1 MNIQE
6 LGHNLIDMLQISRQ
20 SKPEKEDK
28 NSVFAQLLACLTG
41 PQDSAENDLA
51 SGLIKSKADVV
62 KEKNDLP
69 SLPKADGKKASRA
82 AIDDKNDVKKD
93 AKNNTSHAEYNDKK
107 EAVAPERQSGVAVEQ
122 NSNDAA
128 KESVTT
134 PEAIVDTTIN
144 QGFDIMVP
152 VEDAGVVE
160 NMAVSAPMPETDVAD
175 MAVVQSADIS
185 ELAVTETNVSVLNNK
200 EAIPVNI
207 NTEDAIVAEVGN
219 MPEVDDESLAVQ
231 TEKAE
236 VVVENITADEVG
248 VSEEIL
254 PVVAEQ
260 EEKIAAV
267 VQAPGKKLEISVNI
281 KQDKVEAAV
290 AQDLVR
296 NLDDAVKT
304 ADETVSELSVQ
315 IENNVADANVSV
327 SVQPKPIAA
336 VVEMPQVIMS
346 SNISIAEEN
355 VKVLGT
361 VPVSSAE
368 MSALK
373 PSTVIEKNN
382 TASLNIYKGLSREV
396 AEKIQVNI
404 TQSAIKGVD
413 EIEIQLKPEILGKLD
428 IKLHIGKDGK
438 LQAHI
443 VASNEQALEILRRDV
458 NILEDAFG
466 KAGYQL
472 DDNSLSFSYRGDSG
486 HNGSERERL
495 RTFIGEV
502 IEQDLA
508 METAANDY
516 IGSDGVNI
524 RV

>member
-41 PQDSAENDLA
+41 PQDSAENDLV

-69 SLPKADGKKASRA
+69 SLPRADGKKASRV

-107 EAVAPERQSGVAVEQ
+107 EAVAPERQSGGAVEQ

-128 KESVTT
+128 KESVTP

-152 VEDAGVVE
+152 VEDAGAVE
-160 NMAVSAPMPETDVAD
+160 NMAVSASVPEAAAAD
-175 MAVVQSADIS
+175 MAVVQSVGIP
-185 ELAVTETNVSVLNNK
+185 ELAVAETNVSVLNNN

-207 NTEDAIVAEVGN
+207 DVEDTVVAEVGN
-219 MPEVDDESLAVQ
+219 MSEIDGKSLAVQ

-254 PVVAEQ
+254 PVVAGQ
-260 EEKIAAV
+260 EEKIAAM

-290 AQDLVR
+290 TQDLVQ
-296 NLDDAVKT
+296 NLDDAVK
-304 ADETVSELSVQ
+304 AVDKTVSESSVQ
-315 IENNVADANVSV
+315 IEANVADADISM
-327 SVQPKPIAA
+327 QPKPIAA
-336 VVEMPQVIMS
+336 VVEMPQAVMP
-346 SNISIAEEN
+346 SNVSIAEEN
-355 VKVLGT
+355 VKALGA
-361 VPVSSAE
+361 VSVSSVD

-382 TASLNIYKGLSREV
+382 AASLNIYKGLSREV

-413 EIEIQLKPEILGKLD
+413 EIEIQLKPETLGKLD

-443 VASNEQALEILRRDV
+443 VASNEQALEVLRRDV

-472 DDNSLSFSYRGDSG
+472 DDNSLSFSYRGDSD